1 MRVLQQPST
10 IRPPLGT
17 EQTDCLIHPGVR
29 RISDR
34 AEVFEAA
41 QHVVVPTGWKR
52 ELQPGWVDD
61 PAGAL
66 SSEQVSFE
74 EVLLAPAPSR
84 DGFPEATGRPLVG
97 Q

>member
-1 MRVLQQPST
+1 MSVLQQPST
-10 IRPPLGT
+10 IRLPLGT
-17 EQTDCLIHPGVR
+17 EQINRFLYPGVR

-41 QHVVVPTGWKR
+41 QHVVVPAGWKR
-52 ELQPGWVDD
+52 DLLPGWVDD

-66 SSEQVSFE
+66 PSEQFSFE
-74 EVLLAPAPSR
+74 EVLLAPVSSR
-84 DGFPEATGRPLVG
+84 DGIPGATGCPLVC